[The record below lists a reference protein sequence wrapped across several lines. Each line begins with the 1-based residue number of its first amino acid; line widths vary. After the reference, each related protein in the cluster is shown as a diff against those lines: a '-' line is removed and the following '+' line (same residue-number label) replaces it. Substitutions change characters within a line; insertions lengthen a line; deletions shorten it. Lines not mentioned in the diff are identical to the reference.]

1 MAYGGQLVA
10 KYGSLSIPANIA
22 AINTTADNSKIYMH
36 IATICIIIII
46 VYT

>member
-10 KYGSLSIPANIA
+10 KYGILSIPANIA
-22 AINTTADNSKIYMH
+22 VINTTADNSKIYIH
-36 IATICIIIII
+36 IAMICIIIII